1 MRRLM
6 RLARAGL
13 VVSAGAVG
21 LGAGPVA
28 AAILLDDFEGGF
40 VAMSGDLAGTG
51 PAEEQKPGMQ
61 AGMRIDLAGQ
71 GACDHFT
78 GASAALCGADTRK
91 FAGPGGAQ
99 LSYTVDF
106 GAISGLLFDLAAFSD
121 ADPFDRHDEAQGD
134 NDFGD
139 YLRVSALVGGSR
151 TLLAEFTGQW
161 KADRT
166 PETKYGLV
174 STGSGALLGPGMVT
188 GAAFE
193 TVKIHGL
200 KGRFDGEGLLAF
212 EIRSTGSAEQIGLD
226 NVRLAPAPLPGALAA
241 ALLGL
246 TALGA
251 MKRAQRS

>member
-1 MRRLM
+1 M

-13 VVSAGAVG
+13 VVSAGAMG

-40 VAMSGDLAGTG
+40 VAMAGDLAGTG
-51 PAEEQKPGMQ
+51 PAEAQRPGMQ

-91 FAGPGGAQ
+91 FAGQDGAR
-99 LSYTVDF
+99 LTYRVDF

-121 ADPFDRHDEAQGD
+121 ADAFDRHDEAQGD

-139 YLRVSALVGGSR
+139 YLRVSALIGGAR

-161 KADRT
+161 RADRT
-166 PETKYGLV
+166 PETKFSLV
-174 STGSGALLGPGMVT
+174 STDAGALLGAGRVT
-188 GAAFE
+188 RSAFE
-193 TVKIHGL
+193 TVALRGL
-200 KGRFDGEGLLAF
+200 KRRFDGTGKFAF

-226 NVRLAPAPLPGALAA
+226 NVRVAPAPLPGALAA